1 MSMIQSFADV
11 GRMAMLGDNVAIA
24 IRTLQKG
31 TVIRCQDQELILDHT
46 ILEGH
51 RFAVRPIALGEQLLS
66 WELPFGVALKS
77 ILPGEYVVNQ
87 NVLAELRVR
96 SLELDLPATPNFV
109 DQLTPYLLDESAFQ
123 PARERMIYEKSRTFL
138 GYKRSP
144 ERGVGTRNYIVLLGT
159 TSLTGSFVKQLAT
172 RLHHES
178 HSYANLDGIVPA
190 AHTEGASNK
199 PNNLELLLRTL
210 AGWIVNP
217 NVAAILVVDHGIGSV
232 TNQMLQEYIHKH
244 RYPLHDVLHR
254 FITISQGSFEE
265 QLKYGERIVRQWLPE
280 VSAMQRTSESISHLK
295 IGLQCGG
302 SDAFSGISANP
313 LLGWI
318 SEELIRHGGAAN
330 LAETDE
336 LIGAEPY
343 VLSKVRDIETA
354 YKFLAILERFRTLV
368 AWHGANAEGNP
379 SGGNKYRGLYNIYL
393 KSIGA
398 ARKKDP
404 STRLDFA
411 IDYGERMME
420 SGFYFMDSPGND
432 LESIAGQIAAG
443 CNLIYFATGNGSI
456 TNFPYVPTVKVV
468 TTTKRFQLL
477 DQEMDVNAGNYLEG
491 VSMDEL
497 GAQTFEFT
505 LQVASGQSTAGET
518 AGHSQVQIWRNWQQT
533 DDKRLLELSGKPP
546 LDGKPIPIQVFD
558 RMLPIQFKIAAY
570 ANGHRSGQAGLI
582 MPTSLCSSQIALA
595 IAQQLN
601 SKGLTDPNQLTRF
614 VALPH
619 TEGCGSSGFGF
630 DEMYNRTMVGYIS
643 HPLVKHCLLL
653 EHGCEKTHNGYM
665 REQIK
670 LRGGDPDRLGYASIQ
685 LDGGIDKVSEK
696 VKSWFI
702 DQMNSSEQ
710 TTIRTVGLEALRV
723 GIMIDG
729 QHSSTSMEQLAIL
742 CQLIVG
748 AGGWVVVPENSGVWS
763 ETSFTSRLLTKSKP
777 KPTVAYGEQI
787 NIHGFHMMEAPTT
800 HWVETT
806 TGLAATGV
814 EFIIALV
821 NRPMQTHP
829 LVPML
834 QMTSEPLTVNGDV
847 QDLDLLLTGN
857 PNHWPEMIL
866 QRCKEV
872 IEQTYTPRLYAQGNI
887 DFQFTRGL
895 LGVSL

>member
-1 MSMIQSFADV
+1 MSTIESFSEV
-11 GRMAMLGDNVAIA
+11 GRLAMLGDNVAIA
-24 IRTLQKG
+24 IQSMQKG
-31 TVIRCQDQELILDHT
+31 TVIRYQGQEFTLNHT
-46 ILEGH
+46 VLEGH
-51 RFAVRPIALGEQLLS
+51 RFAVRSIASGEKLLS
-66 WELPFGVALKS
+66 WELPFGIALHA

-87 NVLAELRVR
+87 NVLNELRMR
-96 SLELDLPATPNFV
+96 SLDMDLPDAPNFA
-109 DQLTPYLLDESAFQ
+109 DQLTPYFLDKSVFK
-123 PARERMIYEKSRTFL
+123 PATERIIYEKSRTFQ
-138 GYKRSP
+138 GYKRGP

-159 TSLTGSFVKQLAT
+159 TSLTGSFVKQLAS
-172 RLHHES
+172 RLQHES
-178 HSYANLDGIVPA
+178 HSFVNIDGIVPA
-190 AHTEGASNK
+190 AHTEGASSN

-217 NVAAILVVDHGIGSV
+217 NVAAVLVVDNGTGTV
-232 TNQMLQEYIHKH
+232 TNEMIQDYIYKH
-244 RYPLHDVLHR
+244 RYPIQDVLHR

-265 QLKYGERIVRQWLPE
+265 QLTYSELIVRQWLPE
-280 VSAMQRTSESISHLK
+280 VNALQRTSESISHLK

-318 SEELIRHGGAAN
+318 SEELIRYGGAAN

-354 YKFLAILERFRTLV
+354 HKFLAIIERFRTLV

-411 IDYGERMME
+411 INYGERMME
-420 SGFYFMDSPGND
+420 PGFYFMDSPGND

-456 TNFPYVPTVKVV
+456 TNFPYVPTIKVV

-477 DQEMDVNAGNYLEG
+477 NQEMDVNAGKYLEG
-491 VSMDEL
+491 VSMEDL
-497 GAQTFEFT
+497 GTQTFEFT
-505 LQVASGQSTAGET
+505 LQVASGQSTAGEK

-533 DDKRLLELSGKPP
+533 DGKRLSEFSGKPA
-546 LDGKPIPIQVFD
+546 LDGKPIPIHTYDFS
-558 RMLPIQFKIAAY
+558 RSMQFKMAAY
-570 ANGHRSGQAGLI
+570 ANGQRSGQVGLI

-630 DEMYNRTMVGYIS
+630 DEMYNRTMVGYIT

-653 EHGCEKTHNGYM
+653 EHGCEKTHNGYL

-670 LRGGDPDRLGYASIQ
+670 LRGGNPDLLGYASIQ

-696 VKSWFI
+696 VERWFI
-702 DQMNSSEQ
+702 DKISSSEQ
-710 TTIRTVGLEALRV
+710 TVMRTVGLEALRLGV
-723 GIMIDG
+723 MIDG
-729 QHSSTSMEQLAIL
+729 QHSSTTMEQLAIFI
-742 CQLIVG
+742 QTIVR
-748 AGGWVVVPENSGVWS
+748 AGGLVVVPENSGVWS
-763 ETSFTSRLLTKSKP
+763 ETSFTSPLLSKSEFKP
-777 KPTVAYGEQI
+777 SVAYGEQVH
-787 NIHGFHMMEAPTT
+787 IHGFHMMEAPTT

-814 EFIIALV
+814 ELIIALV

-834 QMTSEPLTVNGDV
+834 QITSEHLTANGDV
-847 QDLDLLLTGN
+847 QDLDLLLTGD
-857 PNHWPEMIL
+857 PIHWPEMIL
-866 QRCKEV
+866 DRCKEV
-872 IEQTYTPRLYAQGNI
+872 IEHTYTPRLYAQGNI